1 MRRNA
6 SSRVGQ
12 TAAFEDARAVATCE
26 DSNGATLLAV
36 ADLGKHQVRLLG
48 LRGLSVVSTRVLG
61 TGVPGHVS
69 GAINSASF
77 FFSAS
82 CSAVSGGSAGAI
94 DETGSMEEAPQH
106 QRIAM

>member
-1 MRRNA
+1 MRCDQATAMRRNA

-77 FFSAS
+77 YEPLALVY
-82 CSAVSGGSAGAI
+82 ADKI
-94 DETGSMEEAPQH
+94 L
-106 QRIAM
+106 